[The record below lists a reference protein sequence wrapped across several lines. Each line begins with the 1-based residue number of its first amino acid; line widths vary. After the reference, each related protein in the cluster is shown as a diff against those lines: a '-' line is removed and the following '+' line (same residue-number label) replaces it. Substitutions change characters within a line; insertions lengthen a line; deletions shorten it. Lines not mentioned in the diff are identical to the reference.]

1 MSQVSVIPDSLVS
14 AAADFDKIA
23 SALEE
28 AHQLIAPATRALS
41 PAAADEVSVS
51 IAQHLSEHAQQYQV
65 VARDAAAFHE
75 QFVANLTASGSA
87 YASAEDLTAALLQSP
102 NSVLDYYTVAGYTV
116 AETMVGYVMATALFG
131 LVPFLWPLLPII
143 QLLAIARFMTL
154 FSEILTFSP
163 ISYPAYIGP

>member
-1 MSQVSVIPDSLVS
+1 MSQVSVIPDSLV
-14 AAADFDKIA
+14 AGAADFDNIV
-23 SALEE
+23 SALDE
-28 AHQLIAPATRALS
+28 AHRLAAPATLALS

-51 IAQHLSEHAQQYQV
+51 IAQHLSEHAQEYQTV
-65 VARDAAAFHE
+65 MREAAAFHQ

-87 YASAEDLTAALLQSP
+87 YASAEDLIAALLQSP
-102 NSVLDYYTVAGYTV
+102 NAVLDYYTVAGYTL
-116 AETMVGYVMATALFG
+116 AQTMAGYVMATALFG

-143 QLLAIARFMTL
+143 QLLALARFMTL